1 MTPHPL
7 PKLKTYAYAD
17 IRPYAAMT
25 KVFLVITGIATVAC
39 MVATLLQWELF
50 THGAFTE
57 QEGDASDKL
66 MLTTGILRLIAYV
79 IAGICLIAWTYRAH
93 VNARSQ
99 GVFGLTL
106 EPVLYACSYLIP
118 FVNFWLPFQ
127 GMKELWTHC
136 FAVAGAKPSA
146 TPPLLVVWWTT
157 WLLTSFLG
165 VYVSKILKVVDI
177 PSGIYASQMN
187 LVWLA
192 CSLAAG
198 VLVWV
203 IVGRISAHQAER
215 HAQAGVP
222 GTEDVA
228 ANR

>member
-1 MTPHPL
+1 MTPPL

-106 EPVLYACSYLIP
+106 EPGLYACSYLIP

-165 VYVSKILKVVDI
+165 VYVSKFIQVTDL
-177 PSGIYASQMN
+177 PSGMYATKVQM
-187 LVWLA
+187 VWLA
-192 CSLAAG
+192 CSAASA
-198 VLVWV
+198 VLLYL
-203 IVGRISAHQAER
+203 IVTRIS
-215 HAQAGVP
+215 
-222 GTEDVA
+222 EDQ
-228 ANR
+228 ANRRMLATLPRAEGVSL

>member
-1 MTPHPL
+1 MTPPL

-17 IRPYAAMT
+17 IRPYATTT
-25 KVFLVITGIATVAC
+25 KVFLVLTGIATLAC

-57 QEGDASDKL
+57 QEGEASDKL
-66 MLTTGILRLIAYV
+66 MLTAGIARLVAFA
-79 IAGICLIAWTYRAH
+79 IAGICLIVWTYRAH

-106 EPVLYACSYLIP
+106 EPGLYAFSYLIP

-136 FAVAGAKPSA
+136 FAVAGAKPSG
-146 TPPLLVVWWTT
+146 TPALLVAWWTT

-165 VYVSKILKVVDI
+165 VYVSKVLKVVDL

-192 CSLAAG
+192 CSLVAS
-198 VLVWV
+198 VLLWV
-203 IVGRISAHQAER
+203 IVGRISAQQVER
-215 HAQAGVP
+215 QAQAGL
-222 GTEDVA
+222 TRAEDVA

>member
-1 MTPHPL
+1 MTPPL

-25 KVFLVITGIATVAC
+25 KVFLVITGIATLAC

-106 EPVLYACSYLIP
+106 EPGLYACSYLIP

-228 ANR
+228 ATR

>member
-1 MTPHPL
+1 MTPPL

-17 IRPYAAMT
+17 VLPYAAMT
-25 KVFLVITGIATVAC
+25 RVFLVLTGIATVAC

-50 THGAFTE
+50 TQGAFTE
-57 QEGDASDKL
+57 QEGEASDKL
-66 MLTTGILRLIAYV
+66 MWTTGILRLIAYA

-106 EPVLYACSYLIP
+106 EPGLYAFSYLIP

-136 FAVAGAKPSA
+136 FAVAGAKPSG
-146 TPPLLVVWWTT
+146 TPALLVAWWTT

-165 VYVSKILKVVDI
+165 VYVSKILKVVDL

-198 VLVWV
+198 ILLWV
-203 IVGRISAHQAER
+203 IVGRISAHQVER
-215 HAQAGVP
+215 QAQARATA
-222 GTEDVA
+222 TESVA

>member
-1 MTPHPL
+1 MTPPL

-25 KVFLVITGIATVAC
+25 RVFLFLTGIATVAC

-57 QEGDASDKL
+57 QEGEASDKL
-66 MLTTGILRLIAYV
+66 MRTTGILRLIAYA
-79 IAGICLIAWTYRAH
+79 IAGICLITWTYRAH

-106 EPVLYACSYLIP
+106 EPGLYAFSYLIP

-127 GMKELWTHC
+127 GMKELWSHC
-136 FAVAGAKPSA
+136 FAVAGAKPA
-146 TPPLLVVWWTT
+146 GTPAILVVWWTT

-165 VYVSKILKVVDI
+165 VYVSKILKVVDL
-177 PSGIYASQMN
+177 PSGIYASQVN

-198 VLVWV
+198 ILLWV
-203 IVGRISAHQAER
+203 IVGRISAHQVER
-215 HAQAGVP
+215 QAQAGAP
-222 GTEDVA
+222 ATEGVA

>member
-1 MTPHPL
+1 MAPPIL

-25 KVFLVITGIATVAC
+25 RVFLVLTGIATLAC

-66 MLTTGILRLIAYV
+66 MQTTGILRLIAFV
-79 IAGICLIAWTYRAH
+79 IAGVCLIVWTYRAH
-93 VNARSQ
+93 ANARSQ

-106 EPVLYACSYLIP
+106 DPGLYACSYLIP

-127 GMKELWTHC
+127 GMKELWSHC
-136 FAVAGAKPSA
+136 FALAGAKPSA

-165 VYVSKILKVVDI
+165 VYVSKAIKVVDLA
-177 PSGIYASQMN
+177 SGIYASQMT

-192 CSLAAG
+192 CSLAAS
-198 VLVWV
+198 VLLWI

-215 HAQAGVP
+215 QAQPGVTR
-222 GTEDVA
+222 TEGVA
-228 ANR
+228 ANG